1 MITYFQLFN
10 GWLTNKTIDKQ
21 KDSRMQTTHL
31 FGKINLMGTTNPSKL
46 SNEACRNWVDST
58 PEIGFCKKLFR

>member
-10 GWLTNKTIDKQ
+10 GWITNKIIDKQ

-31 FGKINLMGTTNPSKL
+31 VGKINLMGTINPSKL
-46 SNEACRNWVDST
+46 SNEACRKWVDST
-58 PEIGFCKKLFR
+58 PAIGFCKKIV